1 MKQIKLIITLL
12 IMSVTLNLSAQTEDG
27 LYAKFTTNRG
37 TILVKLHFEQTPMTV
52 CNFVGLAEGKI
63 KNNAKPEGVH
73 FYDGL
78 KFHRVISKVNGDAQD
93 FMIQGGDPNGNGSG
107 GPGYSFADEFVS
119 TLKHDG
125 PGVLSMANSGPAT
138 NGSQFFIT
146 HVPTPWLDGKHTVF
160 GKVVQGLETV
170 NATKTND
177 VITTVE
183 IIRIGEKA
191 KKFETDQKAFE
202 NYKTAGERAK
212 IEEAKKAA
220 AEFEK
225 WVKTTYPKAKKTASG
240 LFYIEEK
247 EGKGA
252 KAVNGDTVQ
261 GHYAGA
267 LQDGSEFDNSFK
279 RGQPLE
285 FVLGTG
291 RVIKGWDEGIALMNV
306 GDKFKLI
313 IPYQLGYGENG
324 YPGAI
329 PPKAALIFD
338 TELMAIKK

>member
-12 IMSVTLNLSAQTEDG
+12 IMSVTLNLNAQTEDG

-37 TILVKLHFEQTPMTV
+37 TILVKLYFEQTPMTV

-78 KFHRVISKVNGDAQD
+78 KFHRVISKINGDAQD
-93 FMIQGGDPNGNGSG
+93 FMVQGGDPNGNGSG
-107 GPGYSFADEFVS
+107 GPGYSFPDEFVS
-119 TLKHDG
+119 SLKHDG

-160 GKVVQGLETV
+160 GKVVQGMETV

-177 VITTVE
+177 IIQTVE
-183 IIRIGEKA
+183 IIRVGDKA
-191 KKFETDQKAFE
+191 KKFVADQKAFE
-202 NYKTAGERAK
+202 EYKSSGDKAK
-212 IEEAKKAA
+212 IEEAQKAA
-220 AEFEK
+220 LEFEK
-225 WVKTTYPKAKKTASG
+225 WVKTTYPKAKKTESG
-240 LFYIEEK
+240 LFYLVEK
-247 EGKGA
+247 EGKGPKA
-252 KAVNGDTVQ
+252 KNGDTVQ
-261 GHYAGA
+261 VHYAGA
-267 LQDGSEFDNSFK
+267 LQDGTEFDNSFK
-279 RGQPLE
+279 RNEPLE

-291 RVIKGWDEGIALMNV
+291 RVIKGWDEGIALMKV

-324 YPGAI
+324 FPGAI
-329 PPKAALIFD
+329 PPRSALIFD
-338 TELMAIKK
+338 TELMSVK